1 MDLLQPALKMMRDRK
16 WLCIPLGLDANGL
29 PKRPLSSAWTSL
41 EPTEEVVQGLPWD
54 QAKGLGIVL
63 GEKSIQLGVLDI
75 DDKELF
81 SVLRVALGIPSEAP
95 RLVSTARNRG
105 HWYCYTINP
114 SPSTVREVL
123 WNGNTIKIELKA
135 NGTQVAAPPTTGYK
149 LLNGNEP
156 QLLDTMDQAFEFFCD
171 VLLDFAPKQFAMPQQ
186 QVLAG
191 AGYPSPWGP
200 EVQGGSRNQAAYVEA
215 SRLRDARMPLDGA
228 VDLMRS
234 RYDLSYEK
242 GGMSW
247 HEIENTIKSA
257 YRRPMPKQKPKHF
270 GGAKPIES

>member
-1 MDLLQPALKMMRDRK
+1 M
-16 WLCIPLGLDANGL
+16 
-29 PKRPLSSAWTSL
+29 
-41 EPTEEVVQGLPWD
+41 
-54 QAKGLGIVL
+54 
-63 GEKSIQLGVLDI
+63 
-75 DDKELF
+75 
-81 SVLRVALGIPSEAP
+81 
-95 RLVSTARNRG
+95 
-105 HWYCYTINP
+105 
-114 SPSTVREVL
+114 L

-156 QLLDTMDQAFEFFCD
+156 QLFDTMDQAFEFFCD

-234 RYDLSYEK
+234 
-242 GGMSW
+242 
-247 HEIENTIKSA
+247 
-257 YRRPMPKQKPKHF
+257 
-270 GGAKPIES
+270 

>member
-63 GEKSIQLGVLDI
+63 GEKSNQLGVLDI

-105 HWYCYTINP
+105 HWY
-114 SPSTVREVL
+114 
-123 WNGNTIKIELKA
+123 
-135 NGTQVAAPPTTGYK
+135 
-149 LLNGNEP
+149 
-156 QLLDTMDQAFEFFCD
+156 
-171 VLLDFAPKQFAMPQQ
+171 
-186 QVLAG
+186 
-191 AGYPSPWGP
+191 
-200 EVQGGSRNQAAYVEA
+200 
-215 SRLRDARMPLDGA
+215 
-228 VDLMRS
+228 
-234 RYDLSYEK
+234 
-242 GGMSW
+242 
-247 HEIENTIKSA
+247 
-257 YRRPMPKQKPKHF
+257 
-270 GGAKPIES
+270 